1 MNLNDFI
8 NERKI
13 NPITQRILNN
23 FVKKVPDLNK
33 KVLIIKNSTNR
44 EFCDIL
50 TSVFYI
56 KYGYIFEYNYQ
67 IKGITSKLFTNKNI
81 LIIIGDEVISKIKK
95 DNYMENDF
103 IGIVKEIEK
112 QYIKIMEL
120 DRLKFDLSYFPQ
132 RVPIDEYLE
141 KNIEDMAR
149 ESAIEQTFT
158 GTTKVEVLYRIF
170 FEKNSPVVKKFEK
183 EFLNNV
189 NLNKQKFNFIEEI

>member
-1 MNLNDFI
+1 
-8 NERKI
+8 
-13 NPITQRILNN
+13 
-23 FVKKVPDLNK
+23 
-33 KVLIIKNSTNR
+33 
-44 EFCDIL
+44 
-50 TSVFYI
+50 
-56 KYGYIFEYNYQ
+56 
-67 IKGITSKLFTNKNI
+67 
-81 LIIIGDEVISKIKK
+81 
-95 DNYMENDF
+95 MENDF